1 MIDFSDVW
9 FDYRPDEAPR
19 SSWAL
24 RGINL
29 HIAAGEFVS
38 IIGQNGSGK
47 STLAR
52 LMNGLL
58 TPCEG
63 SVTIAGR
70 LHTSCE
76 DHHDAIHQ
84 HVGLVFQN
92 PDNQIVGPLVADDI
106 AFGMENIGLERAEM
120 QKRMQ
125 WVLKELALEELA
137 DHPCHQLSGGQKQR
151 LAIACLL
158 AMYPQVMVFD
168 EVTSML
174 DASSRK
180 SVRRAM
186 IEQSQRQEITLVEIT
201 HTLAD
206 VFDADRVLVM
216 DQGQIVLDFPP
227 DQLLR
232 YAEPL
237 VKLGFVLPVFL
248 QVAERLQAEGW
259 PLPSSLQ
266 REKDLVNAICTYL
279 SKT

>member
-9 FDYRPDEAPR
+9 FDYRPDELPR
-19 SSWAL
+19 SNWAI
-24 RGINL
+24 RGVNL
-29 HIAAGEFVS
+29 HIAAGEFVAV
-38 IIGQNGSGK
+38 IGQNGSGK

-52 LMNGLL
+52 LINGLL

-63 SVTIAGR
+63 SVTIDER

-76 DHHDAIHQ
+76 THHEAIHQ
-84 HVGLVFQN
+84 QVGLVFQN
-92 PDNQIVGPLVADDI
+92 PDNQIVGPTVADDI
-106 AFGMENIGLERAEM
+106 AFGMENIGLERVEM

-125 WVLKELALEELA
+125 WVLKEMALEEMA
-137 DHPCHQLSGGQKQR
+137 DYPCHQLSGGQKQR

-158 AMYPQVMVFD
+158 AMDPQVMVFD

-180 SVRRAM
+180 SVRQA
-186 IEQSQRQEITLVEIT
+186 IIQQSERQGITIVEIT

-216 DQGQIVLDFPP
+216 DRGQIVLDFPP
-227 DQLLR
+227 KQLLR
-232 YAEPL
+232 YAESL
-237 VKLGFVLPVFL
+237 EKLGFILPVFL
-248 QVAERLQAEGW
+248 QVAKRLQTEGW

-266 REKDLVNAICTYL
+266 QEKDLVDAICKYL
-279 SKT
+279 LKA

>member
-1 MIDFSDVW
+1 MIDFADVW
-9 FDYRPDEAPR
+9 FDYRPDESPR

-58 TPCEG
+58 TPCQG
-63 SVTIAGR
+63 SVTIAR
-70 LHTSCE
+70 RFHTSCE
-76 DHHDAIHQ
+76 AHHEAIHQ

-106 AFGMENIGLERAEM
+106 AFGMENLGLERAEM

-125 WVLKELALEELA
+125 WVLQEMALEELA

-174 DASSRK
+174 DAPSRK
-180 SVRRAM
+180 SVRRAIM
-186 IEQSQRQEITLVEIT
+186 QQTKRQGITIVEIT
-201 HTLAD
+201 HRLAD

-216 DQGQIVLDFPP
+216 DRGEIVLDFPSE
-227 DQLLR
+227 QLLR

-237 VKLGFVLPVFL
+237 VELGFVLPVFV
-248 QVAERLQAEGW
+248 QVARQLQAAGW
-259 PLPSSLQ
+259 PIPSTIQ
-266 REKDLVNAICTYL
+266 QEKDLVDAICTYL